1 MNTRKVSIGSIEVGG
16 GNPLRVQGMLKTSFE
31 YPEKLYKEAEELADA
46 GAELIRVAIPTAKD
60 VGVYS
65 ILSGLSLPLIADC
78 HFSGD
83 IAEKALKAGF
93 KKIRIS
99 PGNTSEK
106 DIFEAFSLADSYGAA
121 LRVGFNS
128 GSCGARDAEGIASQ
142 ALEWDE
148 KIQKAGYKNYLVSMK
163 SSSVLDTV
171 DANRFFSVRSDTPL
185 HIGVTATGPRDD
197 GILKSAVG
205 LGALLIDGV
214 GDTVRVSLTSDSLDE
229 VRAGI
234 RLKEISSGQ
243 HEGMEF
249 ISCPACSRNRIN
261 VKETLDELMSTL
273 TETDMKKNISVAI
286 MGCEVNGPG
295 EASHCDIGLCG
306 TRSGGLIIKKGKI
319 MPGAKDGRVIE
330 RLIEE
335 IRRL

>member
-1 MNTRKVSIGSIEVGG
+1 MNTRKVSIGSVEVGG
-16 GNPLRVQGMLKTSFE
+16 GNPLRVQTMLKSPFE
-31 YPEKLYKEAEELADA
+31 FPEQLFSEAEELVAA
-46 GAELIRVAIPTAKD
+46 GAEMIRVAIPTVKD
-60 VGVYS
+60 VGIYS
-65 ILSGLSLPLIADC
+65 LLSELKVPLIADC

-83 IAEKALKAGF
+83 IAEKSLKAGF
-93 KKIRIS
+93 KKIRIN

-106 DIFEAFSLADSYGAA
+106 DIFDAFRMADSYGASIR
-121 LRVGFNS
+121 LGFNS
-128 GSCGARDAEGIASQ
+128 GSCGARDAEGIATQ
-142 ALEWDE
+142 ALDWDE
-148 KIQKAGYKNYLVSMK
+148 KIQKAGYKNFLVSMK

-185 HIGVTATGPRDD
+185 HIGVTATGPRDS

-214 GDTVRVSLTSDSLDE
+214 GDTIRVSLTSDSLDE
-229 VRAGI
+229 VRTAI
-234 RLKEISSGQ
+234 QLKEITSGQ
-243 HEGMEF
+243 HKGIEF

-261 VKETLDELMSTL
+261 VKKTLDELMSGL
-273 TETDMKKNISVAI
+273 TDSDKRKNISVAV

-306 TRSGGLIIKKGKI
+306 TRSGGLIIKKGKV
-319 MPGAKDGRVIE
+319 MTGTKDGKVMD

-335 IRRL
+335 IRKL